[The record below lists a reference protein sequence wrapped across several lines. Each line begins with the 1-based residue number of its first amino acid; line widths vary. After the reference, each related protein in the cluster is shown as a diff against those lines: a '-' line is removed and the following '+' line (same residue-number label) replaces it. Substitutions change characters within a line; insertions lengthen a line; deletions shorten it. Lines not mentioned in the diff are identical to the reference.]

1 MGVDQRT
8 IDRRAAAELLGWWLD
23 SGVDVAVTEQPRDW
37 RAVATKAMPTVSERT
52 EDAPL
57 PGDLAQFRAWLGEA
71 TDLPLAVPGGVRAA
85 PRGEAQAEVML
96 VTDMAALDSQSEPLG
111 GEAWELARRMLAAI
125 GIAPEHAYL
134 ANLSCFSGPG
144 VRLGGPDLE
153 RCAEIAGHHI
163 KVVQPKRLILLG
175 DLPTKALLGGSVAQ
189 KRGKVHKVE
198 GVRTIATFAPAWLL
212 NRPADKALAWR
223 DLLLLMEE

>member
-37 RAVATKAMPTVSERT
+37 RAVGTKAMPTAAGRT
-52 EDAPL
+52 EGAPL
-57 PGDLAQFRAWLGEA
+57 PGDLAAFRAWLGEA

-125 GIAPEHAYL
+125 GIAPERAYL

-144 VRLGGPDLE
+144 VRLGGPDLD
-153 RCAEIAGHHI
+153 RCAEIARHHI
-163 KVVQPKRLILLG
+163 ALVQPKRLILLG